1 MCKYCV
7 AAVPQL
13 FPKLFGT
20 SKKKH
25 ESFWKKVKSSDSFYQ
40 DNIHKL
46 LSDWRK
52 KHVIWGRTRDNE
64 DGDGDIE
71 VDVDENELEEHL
83 T

>member
-1 MCKYCV
+1 M
-7 AAVPQL
+7 PQL

-25 ESFWKKVKSSDSFYQ
+25 EAFWKKVKSSHSFYQ
-40 DNIHKL
+40 DTIQKP

-52 KHVIWGRTRDNE
+52 KHVFIGRRTLRDNE
-64 DGDGDIE
+64 DGDIE
-71 VDVDENELEEHL
+71 VDVDDNELEEHL